1 MYPDEELSP
10 ERMALKTHPTGTE
23 GVYEDNLPRVAGVE
37 VEIRKAKRY
46 DDRMGSRGE
55 GEGKTKVENFFIFE
69 KEKKGYEDQLGSKLE
84 QQLFPGNSA
93 RKLVGYFNDAK

>member
-1 MYPDEELSP
+1 
-10 ERMALKTHPTGTE
+10 MALKTHPKGTE

-46 DDRMGSRGE
+46 EDRMGSRGE
-55 GEGKTKVENFFIFE
+55 GRAKE
-69 KEKKGYEDQLGSKLE
+69 KENRFFWFLKIYEDQLGSKSE
-84 QQLFPGNSA
+84 QQPFPGNGA